1 MVAKLTKG
9 FWPKVAG
16 IILRNRILILLGI
29 VAFTVFLALQWK
41 NMRFSNTE
49 ANILPDDHPA
59 SVQYNAFTQIF
70 GEEGNAIVLAIKD
83 SALFTPK
90 NFNRWNTLSKQ
101 LEAFPEIDYVIS
113 LENLKELIKDN
124 DTQTFSMEP
133 LIAAPPKTKSEID
146 SLTNHLFNEL
156 PFYDNLV
163 YNPKTGTIQ
172 TVIYLDKDIM
182 NTAVRNEFILNDL
195 AELVDDFEQET
206 NMDVRVSGM
215 PYIRTW
221 NTKSIVDEIGLFIVG
236 ALLVT
241 SIICLPVSG
250 LVFGSYAK
258 A

>member
-101 LEAFPEIDYVIS
+101 LRLFLKLIMLFPW
-113 LENLKELIKDN
+113 
-124 DTQTFSMEP
+124 
-133 LIAAPPKTKSEID
+133 KT
-146 SLTNHLFNEL
+146 
-156 PFYDNLV
+156 
-163 YNPKTGTIQ
+163 
-172 TVIYLDKDIM
+172 
-182 NTAVRNEFILNDL
+182 
-195 AELVDDFEQET
+195 
-206 NMDVRVSGM
+206 
-215 PYIRTW
+215 
-221 NTKSIVDEIGLFIVG
+221 
-236 ALLVT
+236 
-241 SIICLPVSG
+241 
-250 LVFGSYAK
+250 
-258 A
+258 